1 MSRHDRL
8 TFDNKR
14 SFMDFNLN
22 EDQQAFAETAYQ
34 FAMSELAPNA
44 ALWDREHIFP
54 KDVIKKAGEL
64 GFCGLYTPE
73 EAGGLGL
80 SRLDSSI
87 IFEQLAMG
95 CTATTAMLT
104 IHNMATWMIAS
115 FGTDAVKEQYID
127 QLVMGELLA
136 SYCLT
141 EPGSGSD
148 AASLKTKADKD
159 GDSYVLNGSKM
170 FISGA
175 GETDVLVVMARTGEA
190 GPKGISAF
198 VVPADAEG
206 VSYGKAE
213 EKMGWNAQPTR
224 LVTLE
229 NVRIPAANLMGAEGE
244 GFKFAMQGLDGG
256 RINIATCS
264 IGTAQQALNTAK
276 QYMTEREQ
284 FGKPL
289 AAFQALQFKIADMN
303 TELVAARQMVRLAA
317 FKLDTNDSEKTTYCA
332 MAKRFATDVGFKV
345 CDDALQIH
353 GGYGYIK
360 EYPLERHVRDV
371 RVHQILEGTN
381 EIMRVIIGRR
391 ILAEGA
397 PSVL

>member
-1 MSRHDRL
+1 
-8 TFDNKR
+8 
-14 SFMDFNLN
+14 MDFSLTD
-22 EDQQAFAETAYQ
+22 DQQAFADTAAQ
-34 FAMSELAPNA
+34 FSRQVLQPNA
-44 ALWDREHIFP
+44 ARWDKEHHFP
-54 KDVIKKAGEL
+54 VDEIRQAGEL

-73 EAGGLGL
+73 DQGGLGL

-95 CTATTAMLT
+95 CTTTTAMLT

-115 FGTDAVKEQYID
+115 WGTQSVKD
-127 QLVMGELLA
+127 QWCPELVTGEKLA

-141 EPGSGSD
+141 EPGAGSD
-148 AASLKTKADKD
+148 AASLKSTAVKTDD
-159 GDSYVLNGSKM
+159 GYRLNGSKV

-175 GETDVLVVMARTGEA
+175 GSTDVLVVMARTGDA
-190 GPKGISAF
+190 GPGGISAF
-198 VVPADAEG
+198 AIPADCDG
-206 VSYGKAE
+206 IIYGKPE

-224 LVTLE
+224 MITFEDVELDAQWL
-229 NVRIPAANLMGAEGE
+229 LGKEGD
-244 GFKFAMQGLDGG
+244 GFKMAMQGLDGG

-264 IGTAQQALNTAK
+264 IGTAQQALNTARD
-276 QYMTEREQ
+276 YMQEREQ
-284 FGKPL
+284 FNKPL
-289 AAFQALQFKIADMN
+289 AAFQALQFKLADMA

-317 FKLDTNDSEKTTYCA
+317 FKLDNKDADKTTYCA

-345 CDDALQIH
+345 CNDALQLH

-391 ILAEGA
+391 LLADERE
-397 PSVL
+397 VL

>member
-1 MSRHDRL
+1 M
-8 TFDNKR
+8 N
-14 SFMDFNLN
+14 FNLT
-22 EDQQAFAETAYQ
+22 EDQIAFAETARQ
-34 FAMSELAPNA
+34 FALTEMLPHA
-44 ALWDREHIFP
+44 AKWDREHIFP
-54 KDVIKKAGEL
+54 KEVIQAAGQL

-73 EAGGLGL
+73 DAGGLGL

-115 FGTDAVKEQYID
+115 FGTQEIKD
-127 QLVMGELLA
+127 QLCDELVMGEKLA

-148 AASLKTKADKD
+148 AASLRTKAVSD
-159 GDSYVLNGSKM
+159 GDDYIINGSKM

-175 GETDVLVVMARTGEA
+175 GETDVLVVMVRTGEA
-190 GPKGISAF
+190 GPKGISAV
-198 VVPADAEG
+198 VVPADAAG
-206 VSYGKAE
+206 VIYGKAE

-224 LVTLE
+224 LVTFE
-229 NVRIPAANLMGAEGE
+229 NVRIPKSHLLGNEGD
-244 GFKFAMQGLDGG
+244 GFTFAMQGLDGG

-264 IGTAQQALNTAK
+264 IGTAQQALNTATE
-276 QYMTEREQ
+276 YMKEREQ

-289 AAFQALQFKIADMN
+289 AAFQALQFKLADMA

-317 FKLDTNDSEKTTYCA
+317 FKLDTKDPEKTAYCA
-332 MAKRFATDVGFKV
+332 MAKRFATDIGFTV
-345 CDDALQIH
+345 CDEALQLH

-371 RVHQILEGTN
+371 RVHKILEGTN
-381 EIMRVIIGRR
+381 EIMRLIIARR
-391 ILAEGA
+391 LLADGAGEIL
-397 PSVL
+397 